1 MLNNLGM
8 VVIMLKKN
16 IILLLVILL
25 VILSIVFPYSFNENP
40 TDNSSDVK
48 RLNVS
53 SGMYKLTDFI
63 GDVENKSYY
72 AGYDNETLGWMKSL
86 GDKSVFNGNGFIV
99 IMDSHDA
106 AKLKCE
112 DVTDVYIEQY
122 FDCVIL
128 ENHSLGNVKNPR
140 DVLLVKNVKYVGENI
155 TDL

>member
-1 MLNNLGM
+1 M
-8 VVIMLKKN
+8 VKKSN
-16 IILLLVILL
+16 VLILIILLV
-25 VILSIVFPYSFNENP
+25 VLSIVFAYSFGENQGN
-40 TDNSSDVK
+40 DSSDVK
-48 RLNVS
+48 RLAVS

-155 TDL
+155 TDLQ

>member
-1 MLNNLGM
+1 M
-8 VVIMLKKN
+8 VKKSN
-16 IILLLVILL
+16 VLILIILLV
-25 VILSIVFPYSFNENP
+25 VLSIVFAYSFGENQGN
-40 TDNSSDVK
+40 DSSDVK
-48 RLNVS
+48 RLAVS

-72 AGYDNETLGWMKSL
+72 AGYDNETLEWMKSL

-155 TDL
+155 TDLQ

>member
-1 MLNNLGM
+1 M
-8 VVIMLKKN
+8 VKKSN
-16 IILLLVILL
+16 VLILIILLV
-25 VILSIVFPYSFNENP
+25 VLSIVFAYSFGENQGN
-40 TDNSSDVK
+40 DSSDVK
-48 RLNVS
+48 RLAVS

-128 ENHSLGNVKNPR
+128 ENHSLGNVKHPR

-155 TDL
+155 TDLQ

>member
-1 MLNNLGM
+1 M
-8 VVIMLKKN
+8 VKKSN
-16 IILLLVILL
+16 VLILIILLV
-25 VILSIVFPYSFNENP
+25 VLSIVFAYSFGENQGN
-40 TDNSSDVK
+40 DSSDVK
-48 RLNVS
+48 RLAVS

>member
-1 MLNNLGM
+1 M
-8 VVIMLKKN
+8 VKKSNVIIL
-16 IILLLVILL
+16 IILLV
-25 VILSIVFPYSFNENP
+25 VLSIVFAYSFGENQGN
-40 TDNSSDVK
+40 DSSDVK
-48 RLNVS
+48 RLVVS

-155 TDL
+155 TDLQ

>member
-1 MLNNLGM
+1 M
-8 VVIMLKKN
+8 VKKSN
-16 IILLLVILL
+16 VLILIILLV
-25 VILSIVFPYSFNENP
+25 VLSIVFAYSFGENQGN
-40 TDNSSDVK
+40 DSSDVK
-48 RLNVS
+48 RLAVS

-72 AGYDNETLGWMKSL
+72 AGYDNETLEWMKSL

-128 ENHSLGNVKNPR
+128 ENHSLGNVKHPR
-140 DVLLVKNVKYVGENI
+140 DVLLVKNVNYIGENI
-155 TDL
+155 TDLQ

>member
-1 MLNNLGM
+1 M
-8 VVIMLKKN
+8 VKKSN
-16 IILLLVILL
+16 VLILIILLV
-25 VILSIVFPYSFNENP
+25 VLSIVFAYSFGENHSN
-40 TDNSSDVK
+40 DSSDVK
-48 RLNVS
+48 RLTVS

-72 AGYDNETLGWMKSL
+72 AGYDNETLEWMKSL

-128 ENHSLGNVKNPR
+128 ENHSLGNIKHPR
-140 DVLLVKNVKYVGENI
+140 DVLLVKNVNYIGENI
-155 TDL
+155 TDLQ